1 MGARQADILVQFLS
15 EALLLSLVGGFI
27 GFGLGVLG
35 AQVVGNLIEEM
46 KGMVVVTADIISI
59 AIAISSTVGVLSGI
73 YPAWRAARLQPT
85 EALRHI

>member
-35 AQVVGNLIEEM
+35 AQIVGNLIEEM
-46 KGMVVVTADIISI
+46 KGMVVVTADIITI

>member
-35 AQVVGNLIEEM
+35 SQIVGNLIEEM
-46 KGMVVVTADIISI
+46 KGMVVVTADIITI